1 MVNHTGVFPRFWE
14 SRTLRFRTA
23 SILTAFIIVTALTV
37 GFSCRIV
44 ARLMLNNRTD
54 LELREDLQEYT
65 ELLLAQ
71 TGPITP
77 EQEADWN
84 RRAATHQLHHWF
96 VRVLDKDHRLVWEAL
111 SVPQPSLAVLETK
124 FTGLRTQND
133 YRVIQGRIE
142 LSEDNGA
149 TMARQF
155 PNGWV
160 QIGCSLSLVNTSLS
174 QLDLVLM
181 WILGLLVLIGPL
193 LSLLLSTWLL
203 RPLATL
209 TQDTDA
215 LPIERSEQ
223 VLNIRGSGDELDRL
237 SATINSLLLRVR
249 SQLQQNEDWIA
260 NSAHQLRSP
269 LAAIISNVE
278 VVLHR
283 LPDGKSSEMLERV
296 LSECEYLNKLVSQ
309 LLLLSENNALT
320 QTNNSEVVR
329 LDQLL
334 ARSGE
339 FFEVLAQSKDV
350 ALDCQVGN
358 PCWVHANSEQMRIVI
373 HNIVD
378 NAIKYT
384 GPGGFISIKL
394 ETGSD
399 GLCCLQVRDTGIGIS
414 EKDLPRVGFR
424 FFRSDSGRNPNTNP
438 RGTGLGLSIVSSIL
452 DRIGGAIR
460 IESELG
466 KGTHV
471 TVSIPSCSQPTPSG
485 DKVVI

>member
-23 SILTAFIIVTALTV
+23 VILTAFIIVTALTV

-44 ARLMLNNRTD
+44 ARVLLNNRTD
-54 LELREDLQEYT
+54 LELREDLQEFA
-65 ELLLAQ
+65 ELLEAHS
-71 TGPITP
+71 GPITP
-77 EQEADWN
+77 EQESDWN

-96 VRVLDKDHRLVWEAL
+96 VRVLDKDHRLIWESL
-111 SVPQPSLAVLETK
+111 SVPESSLSILETE
-124 FTGLRTQND
+124 FRGLKTQND
-133 YRVIQGRIE
+133 YRVIQTEYTPANIA
-142 LSEDNGA
+142 LSGETGVSS
-149 TMARQF
+149 R
-155 PNGWV
+155 GWV
-160 QIGCSLSLVNTSLS
+160 QIGCSLMLVNNSLS

-209 TQDTDA
+209 THDTDA

-223 VLNIRGSGDELDRL
+223 VLSIRGSGDELDRL

-283 LPDGKSSEMLERV
+283 LPDGKSSQMLESV

-309 LLLLSENNALT
+309 LLILSENNATGQALKGE
-320 QTNNSEVVR
+320 SVR

-334 ARSGE
+334 SRSSE

-350 ALDCQVGN
+350 ALECRVGP
-358 PCWVHANSEQMRIVI
+358 PCWVHANPEHLRIVI

-384 GPGGFISIKL
+384 PTGGYIAVLLDVDDS
-394 ETGSD
+394 
-399 GLCCLQVRDTGIGIS
+399 GLCRLTVRDTGIGIS
-414 EKDLPRVGFR
+414 DKDLPRVGLR

-438 RGTGLGLSIVSSIL
+438 RGTGLGLSIVKSIL
-452 DRIGGAIR
+452 DRMGGTLAID
-460 IESELG
+460 SQLG
-466 KGTHV
+466 KGTTV
-471 TVSIPSCSQPTPSG
+471 TISIPCSNENVPVGETL
-485 DKVVI
+485 KI